1 MSGGDLM
8 EEKRLVEKV
17 KRGDRQAMDVLVK
30 TYYQTIFAYF
40 YRNTGDYHRSCDL
53 TQEVFIKAISAIPA
67 YKSNGKLKAWLFSI
81 ASNHL
86 RNDWRYRKVHPQEE
100 LEENA
105 VGAQEISEELRK
117 VELEEAM
124 SKLPPEQR
132 EAVVLKYYHGLKA
145 AEIAKVTHTREA
157 TIKSR
162 LKYGLEKLKKLLG
175 DENRE
180 KE

>member
-1 MSGGDLM
+1 M

-17 KRGDRQAMDVLVK
+17 KRGDREAMDVLVK

-67 YKSNGKLKAWLFSI
+67 YKNNGKFKAWLFAI

-86 RNDWRYRKVHPQEE
+86 RSDWRYRKIHPQEK

-105 VGAQEISEELRK
+105 VETPEAPEQIRK

-124 SKLPPEQR
+124 GKLPPEQR
-132 EAVVLKYYHGLKA
+132 EAVVLKYYHGLKIT
-145 AEIAKVTHTREA
+145 EISKVTGAKDA

-162 LKYGLEKLKKLLG
+162 LKYGLEKLRKLLG
-175 DENRE
+175 DESHERE
-180 KE
+180 

>member
-1 MSGGDLM
+1 M
-8 EEKRLVEKV
+8 EEKRLVEQV
-17 KRGDRQAMDVLVK
+17 KQGNREAMDVLVK

-53 TQEVFIKAISAIPA
+53 TQEVFIKAISAIPT
-67 YKSNGKLKAWLFSI
+67 YKNNGKFKAWLFSI

-86 RNDWRYRKVHPQEE
+86 RSDWRYRKIHPQEE
-100 LEENA
+100 LEEDA
-105 VGAQEISEELRK
+105 VETPEAPEQIRK

-124 SKLPPEQR
+124 SELPPEQR
-132 EAVVLKYYHGLKA
+132 EAVVLKYYHGLKIS
-145 AEIAKVTHTREA
+145 EIAKVAHTREA

-162 LKYGLEKLKKLLG
+162 LKYGLERLKKLLG

-180 KE
+180 RE